1 MDMDGIE
8 LEARFD
14 QAQINDAVNRIAGA
28 ISRDHADHVPVLV
41 GVLKGCFVFLA
52 DLVRALSIPC
62 EVDFIRARSYGSGTR
77 TSGAIEITKDIET
90 DLTGRHVVVVEDIE
104 DTGLTMGV
112 VVDRIRSAHP
122 ATVSRCA
129 LLVREGFDG
138 QLPDYFG
145 MEVGPGFV
153 VGYGIDYAERF
164 RGLPD
169 IHAVK
174 GT

>member
-1 MDMDGIE
+1 MDMHGID
-8 LEARFD
+8 LEARFT
-14 QAQINDAVNRIAGA
+14 QAEIMDAVNRIAAA
-28 ISRDHADHVPVLV
+28 ISRDHADQVPVLV

-77 TSGAIEITKDIET
+77 STGAIEITKDIET

-104 DTGLTMGV
+104 DTGLTMDV

-138 QLPDYFG
+138 ELPDYFG